1 MALKIIHRKKLLL
14 LGLIVVAVVVISLSL
29 VARSNHPSTNKSFTP
44 EIENKLN
51 GFLPI
56 QTPDYRID
64 YSYDPGTKQYIYT
77 ATLYAIINRPDQ
89 YVAYVGQLKQFKQ
102 EALDYI
108 SSHGGD
114 TSKLL
119 IQYLPSQATDL

>member
-1 MALKIIHRKKLLL
+1 MASKITDKKKLLL
-14 LGLIVVAVVVISLSL
+14 LSLIIVAVAVVSLFL
-29 VARSNHPSTNKSFTP
+29 MARLNRPQTNMPFTP

-64 YSYDPGTKQYIYT
+64 YSYDTTTKQYLYT
-77 ATLYAIINRPDQ
+77 ITLYAIINRPDQ
-89 YVAYVGQLKQFKQ
+89 YAAYVEQLKQFKQ

-114 TSKLL
+114 ASKLL
-119 IQYLPSQATDL
+119 IQYLPPQATDL